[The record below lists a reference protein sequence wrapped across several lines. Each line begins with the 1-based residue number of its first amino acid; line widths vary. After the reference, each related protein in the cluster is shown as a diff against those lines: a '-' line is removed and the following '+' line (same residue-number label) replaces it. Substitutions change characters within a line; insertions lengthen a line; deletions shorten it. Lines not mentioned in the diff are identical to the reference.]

1 MVALLLALCIVIR
14 YLFRQEVALL
24 LFTELANQ
32 QLPGVQT
39 TEQWEWPMFG
49 VCGNFHRVC
58 LRAGKAGYLL
68 ERDLPVAKQT
78 PVSLLWQE
86 SSRVLSLAQYL
97 LCSLSN
103 QPQHRERS
111 TDFLLL
117 LKGAVLPCNSS
128 CRGISSSCASENMY
142 ITHNILVQEIKAYS
156 EDVRVHSL
164 VFLMVHIV

>member
-39 TEQWEWPMFG
+39 TEQWDWPMFG
-49 VCGNFHRVC
+49 VCGTLHRVC
-58 LRAGKAGYLL
+58 LRAGKTGYLL

-97 LCSLSN
+97 LYSLSN

-111 TDFLLL
+111 TDCFFSCWN
-117 LKGAVLPCNSS
+117 VLSYS
-128 CRGISSSCASENMY
+128 VIQAAEAS
-142 ITHNILVQEIKAYS
+142 LAPVQ
-156 EDVRVHSL
+156 VRTCTSHTTS
-164 VFLMVHIV
+164 